1 MNILV
6 KAIQDAMQII
16 PDEITTIVFR
26 PAANGWRQS
35 PITIEESIMAK
46 VIRKRVIPDA
56 NIATGE
62 HMMIR
67 LAGITPVMVEDYR
80 SVFEI
85 PARLLHNR
93 TILSVLG
100 VSYSPYS
107 AGMGAAYSSIVGG
120 AGAMFSQDTA
130 VALQQMVESTSAVP
144 NVSTCRADLVGV
156 NTVMIEDSQRAGA
169 SYDLS
174 CYVTDENFLNQLD
187 PRAYHLFSEL
197 AEHAIKAYI
206 FKNFFIAMGR
216 SRNELGAD
224 LPEFKEI
231 VDSYRDSEVNY
242 RTFLREKWKKT
253 GFISNSDRMLRFLK
267 AQVMVGL

>member
-6 KAIQDAMQII
+6 KAIQDAMNII

-26 PAANGWRQS
+26 PATNGWRIS

-46 VIRKRVIPDA
+46 VVRKRVIPDA
-56 NIATGE
+56 NIAQGE
-62 HMMIR
+62 HMMVR
-67 LAGITPVMVEDYR
+67 LAGVAPKLVEDYR
-80 SVFEI
+80 SVYEV

-93 TILSVLG
+93 TILSVLSVG
-100 VSYSPYS
+100 YSPYS
-107 AGMGAAYSSIVGG
+107 TGMGSYNSIVGG
-120 AGAMFSQDTA
+120 SGAMFSQDTA
-130 VALQQMVESTSAVP
+130 VALQQVVESTSAVP
-144 NVSTCRADLVGV
+144 NVMTARADLIGV

-174 CYVTDENFLNQLD
+174 CYVADENFLNQLD
-187 PRAYHLFSEL
+187 PRYFHVFSEL
-197 AEHAIKAYI
+197 VEHAIKAYI
-206 FKNFFIAMGR
+206 FKNFYIAMGR

-231 VDSYRDSEVNY
+231 VDSYRDSETNY

-253 GFISNSDRMLRFLK
+253 GFISNSDRMLRYLK
-267 AQVMVGL
+267 AQVPIGL